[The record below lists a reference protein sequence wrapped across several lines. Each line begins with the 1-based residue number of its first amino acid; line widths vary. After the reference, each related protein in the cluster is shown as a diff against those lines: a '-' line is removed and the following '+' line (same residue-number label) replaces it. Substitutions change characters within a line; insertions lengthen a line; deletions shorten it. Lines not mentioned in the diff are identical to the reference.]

1 MGKKKIRI
9 RCPVCGMLVWQS
21 RLNKDYPFEFVIQ
34 ESSGKGYQ
42 KIEHKYKHAYV
53 ADTDPSK
60 VFQALFAMKM
70 VEKAE
75 ALLKEIDADITVK
88 VDIPG
93 EVEKKLAE
101 TYEEVVSEPEK
112 VEVET
117 EAEEVERETF
127 EVEVGGVGYEV
138 EIPDVKVEHV
148 KKAGVLKRLSERKSR
163 RGKKRKEIEAVGE
176 LEVGIDVEDVS
187 IEYYQKGGDK
197 NE

>member
-1 MGKKKIRI
+1 
-9 RCPVCGMLVWQS
+9 MLVWQS

-42 KIEHKYKHAYV
+42 KIEHKYKTAYV

-75 ALLKEIDADITVK
+75 TLLKEIDADITVK

-101 TYEEVVSEPEK
+101 TYEEVVTEPER

-117 EAEEVERETF
+117 EAGKVERETF
-127 EVEVGGVGYEV
+127 EVEVGGIGYEV

-148 KKAGVLKRLSERKSR
+148 KKAGIFKRFKNRK
-163 RGKKRKEIEAVGE
+163 GKKLKEIEAVGE
-176 LEVGIDVEDVS
+176 LEVDVDVADVS
-187 IEYYQKGGDK
+187 IEYQKGGDK
-197 NE
+197 K

>member
-1 MGKKKIRI
+1 
-9 RCPVCGMLVWQS
+9 MLVWQS

-42 KIEHKYKHAYV
+42 KIEHKYKTAYV

-75 ALLKEIDADITVK
+75 ALLKEIDSDITVK

-101 TYEEVVSEPEK
+101 TYEEVVTEPER

-117 EAEEVERETF
+117 EAGKVERETF
-127 EVEVGGVGYEV
+127 EVEVGGIGYEV

-148 KKAGVLKRLSERKSR
+148 KKAGIFKRLSERKSR
-163 RGKKRKEIEAVGE
+163 KGKKLKEIEAVGE
-176 LEVGIDVEDVS
+176 LEVDVDVADVS
-187 IEYYQKGGDK
+187 IEYQKGGDK
-197 NE
+197 K

>member
-9 RCPVCGMLVWQS
+9 RCPICGMLVWQS

-42 KIEHKYKHAYV
+42 KIEHKYKTAYV

-75 ALLKEIDADITVK
+75 ALLKEIDSDITVK
-88 VDIPG
+88 VDMPG

-101 TYEEVVSEPEK
+101 TYEEVVTEPER
-112 VEVET
+112 VEIET
-117 EAEEVERETF
+117 EAGKVERETF
-127 EVEVGGVGYEV
+127 EVEVGGIGYEV

-148 KKAGVLKRLSERKSR
+148 KKAGIFKRLSERKSR
-163 RGKKRKEIEAVGE
+163 SGKKLKEIEAVGE
-176 LEVGIDVEDVS
+176 LEIDVDVADVS
-187 IEYYQKGGDK
+187 IEYKKGGDK
-197 NE
+197 K

>member
-9 RCPVCGMLVWQS
+9 RCPICGMLVWQS

-42 KIEHKYKHAYV
+42 KIEHKYKTAYV

-75 ALLKEIDADITVK
+75 ALLKEIDSDITVK

-101 TYEEVVSEPEK
+101 TYEEIVTEPK
-112 VEVET
+112 RVEVET
-117 EAEEVERETF
+117 EAGKVERETF
-127 EVEVGGVGYEV
+127 EVEVGGIGYEV

-148 KKAGVLKRLSERKSR
+148 KKAGIFKWLSERKSR
-163 RGKKRKEIEAVGE
+163 RGKKLKEIEAVGE
-176 LEVGIDVEDVS
+176 LEIDVDVADVS
-187 IEYYQKGGDK
+187 IEYQKGGDK
-197 NE
+197 K